1 MAVHNCRRTGR
12 FRAAAIWQVQRRQ
25 WILWGTALRS
35 STRKAYWNAP
45 LMLGH
50 DVEQPYGLAAVT
62 LDGQP
67 VDPDGSDH
75 A

>member
-1 MAVHNCRRTGR
+1 MDFVGDSITLVHKEG
-12 FRAAAIWQVQRRQ
+12 V
-25 WILWGTALRS
+25 LERS
-35 STRKAYWNAP
+35 

-67 VDPDGSDH
+67 VEPMVPI
-75 A
+75 AA